1 MFSMYIL
8 YIYIYMCG
16 LYSGLTI
23 VLSYIYIYVLYGSVY
38 MVDIWC
44 IYIYG
49 LFVYIWFV
57 YLNSWFISL

>member
-8 YIYIYMCG
+8 YIYICVCG

-23 VLSYIYIYVLYGSVY
+23 VLSYIYMCVLCGSVY

-44 IYIYG
+44 IYIYMVYSSISG
-49 LFVYIWFV
+49 LYI
-57 YLNSWFISL
+57 LTLGS